1 MELNFDGLE
10 MQKWNIPMDIVQS
23 VDEKN
28 GSFDYLSCLLSE
40 LSSLKC
46 QKWLFAFCANE
57 SKKSVTVWAIYLS
70 ASHRSYLAISKWV
83 LSYH

>member
-28 GSFDYLSCLLSE
+28 GVI
-40 LSSLKC
+40 
-46 QKWLFAFCANE
+46 WLFIMFTLWVIVIKMSKMTFC
-57 SKKSVTVWAIYLS
+57 ILC
-70 ASHRSYLAISKWV
+70 
-83 LSYH
+83 

>member
-28 GSFDYLSCLLSE
+28 GVI
-40 LSSLKC
+40 
-46 QKWLFAFCANE
+46 WLFIMFTLWVIVIKMSKMTFCANE